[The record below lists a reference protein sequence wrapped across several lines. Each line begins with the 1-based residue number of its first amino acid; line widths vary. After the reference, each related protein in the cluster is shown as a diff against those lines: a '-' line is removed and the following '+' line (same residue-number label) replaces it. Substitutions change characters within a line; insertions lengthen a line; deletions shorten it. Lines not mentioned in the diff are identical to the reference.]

1 MIILGVDR
9 SDGAFEDD
17 KKRVINYD
25 NVYVYA
31 RSGELDKRTKQFSYS
46 SGKWC
51 AIYKIKTE
59 DFLEAF
65 GDLKNP
71 FDEVKGLDVIPNYN
85 EYGKIV
91 GFIRR

>member
-1 MIILGVDR
+1 MIIVGVDR
-9 SDGAFEDD
+9 SDGSFETDR
-17 KKRVINYD
+17 KEIINYD
-25 NVYVYA
+25 NTLVYA
-31 RSGELDKRTKQFSYS
+31 VSGEKDKRSHNYSFS

-51 AIYKIKTE
+51 AIYKIKTQ

-65 GDLKNP
+65 QDFKRP
-71 FDEVKGLDVIPNYN
+71 FEEVAGVDVLPNYN